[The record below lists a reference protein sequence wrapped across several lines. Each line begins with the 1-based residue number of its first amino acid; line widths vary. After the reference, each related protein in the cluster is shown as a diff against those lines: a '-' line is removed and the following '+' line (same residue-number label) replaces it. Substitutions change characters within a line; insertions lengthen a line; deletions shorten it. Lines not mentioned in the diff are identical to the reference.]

1 MAITLLPR
9 TTMLFYFMFP
19 VGSRTSFMILTQC
32 CRFRVLLMCTVWR
45 PLGWMTT
52 FIQNFAGDDVK
63 DKDHESYFMKS
74 KFSLSMHSD
83 RIFLLY
89 TSKINILHYF
99 SKALNL
105 SHKKP
110 FSFLL

>member
-1 MAITLLPR
+1 
-9 TTMLFYFMFP
+9 
-19 VGSRTSFMILTQC
+19 
-32 CRFRVLLMCTVWR
+32 
-45 PLGWMTT
+45 MTA
-52 FIQNFAGDDVK
+52 FVQNFTGDDVK
-63 DKDHESYFMKS
+63 DKDRESYFMKL
-74 KFSLSMHSD
+74 KLSLLMHND
-83 RIFLLY
+83 RIFVLY